1 MAPIDSI
8 TLNFS
13 PQSLI
18 LMNAVIGFIM
28 FGVALDMRPR
38 DFDRHVLFSK
48 GIIVGVIS
56 QFLLLPAFTFLLIM
70 LIQPEPSIALGMI
83 LVAACP
89 GGNLSNFMA
98 HLAKGNTA
106 LSVTMTA
113 ISTVL
118 AVVMTPL
125 NLSLWGSLNPD
136 TEDLLKK
143 VYLNPVDMFLNI
155 MFILGI
161 PLVVG
166 MAFARYFPRIT
177 RFFQKFMKYL
187 SIVVFL
193 AFVVIALKGNWQ
205 YFLDYVGYVAL
216 AVFLHNAMAL
226 LIGYSGSAVTGLKE
240 RDRRAVAIET
250 GIQNSGL
257 GLILIFN
264 FFAGLGG
271 MAVVAAFWGI
281 WHIVSGLT
289 VSGIWSFFTPE
300 GHYVPAT
307 EADPD
312 SIK

>member
-1 MAPIDSI
+1 MASIDSI

-13 PQSLI
+13 PESLV
-18 LMNAVIGFIM
+18 LMNVVIGFIM

-38 DFDRHVLFSK
+38 DFDRHVIFSK
-48 GIIVGVIS
+48 GIIVGAVS
-56 QFLLLPAFTFLLIM
+56 QFLLLPAFTYVLIYI
-70 LIQPEPSIALGMI
+70 LEPRPSIALGMI

-113 ISTVL
+113 VSTVL

-125 NLSLWGSLNPD
+125 NVSFWGSLNPE
-136 TEDLLKK
+136 TNELLKQ
-143 VYLNPVDMFLNI
+143 VYLSPLDMFLNI
-155 MFILGI
+155 LMILGI
-161 PLVVG
+161 PLILG
-166 MAFARYFPRIT
+166 MSFAALFPKVT
-177 RFFQKFMKYL
+177 RFLQKFMKYL

-193 AFVVIALKGNWQ
+193 AFVVVALKGNFQ
-205 YFLDYVGYVAL
+205 YFLDYVGMVAF
-216 AVFLHNAMAL
+216 AVFLHNALAL
-226 LIGYSGSAVTGLKE
+226 LTGYFGSAVSGLQE

-264 FFAGLGG
+264 FFSGLGG
-271 MAVVAAFWGI
+271 MAVVAAWWGI
-281 WHIVSGLT
+281 WHIISGLT

-300 GHYVPAT
+300 GYYVPG
-307 EADPD
+307 D
-312 SIK
+312 SDHDSDS